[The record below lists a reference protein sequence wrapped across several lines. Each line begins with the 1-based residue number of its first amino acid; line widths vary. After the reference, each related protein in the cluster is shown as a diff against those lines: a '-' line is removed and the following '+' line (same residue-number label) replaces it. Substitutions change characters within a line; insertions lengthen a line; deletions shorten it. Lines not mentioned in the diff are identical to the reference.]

1 MMKKLIVLILAFAP
15 FVMFAQTDLS
25 KWHDANTLLIK
36 LDENLDLKANSASPT
51 FTGTVT
57 IPSPFTLGA
66 TSVTTTGAK
75 LNYLTAATGT
85 TGTNTTNVVF
95 STSPSITTPTFVTS
109 VTMGSAELN
118 EAELEI
124 LDGATLTTAQLN
136 YLNTATGTTGTN
148 TTNLVYSTSPT
159 LITPA
164 LGTPSALVGTNISG
178 TGASFTAGAVTGFT
192 PASGTLTLAG
202 ADAVT
207 ITTTATTNVTLPT
220 TGTLVASSVT
230 DLLAP
235 KASPTFTGTAALP
248 IITVAGDASFSSTA
262 HLGVFGDATQIVLS
276 EASVNTNP
284 LLGVFPM
291 VNFTASANKV
301 FAGTHN
307 RLLLITANQTNDA
320 SMVGAE
326 DQLRIK
332 DVNLAT
338 GNHAGL
344 WAYAEQSGTTVL
356 SGGGTF
362 DAILGT
368 VESAASFSAGATE
381 QITGLTLDCSLNAG
395 ATIDGSA
402 NFSGIYIKSNGLDW
416 FNGIKIT
423 GATNDILLQNGA
435 TIENAVDGI
444 MTLTEPVVAV
454 AGKLTVTGGVSSTA
468 TVTEHTVLVTI
479 DSTKLVGSAVG
490 DLAHVDGAVLVAAP
504 ASGFLLEF
512 VSAVFIYDYLTTAF
526 GGGANDVVVQ
536 VGASGTQV
544 TVSSAITSASLLTAA
559 EDKILRLGSIAT
571 ELSPAAGGAISL
583 NGTLLTNPGTAAG
596 ALRVHLTYRIHTTGL

>member
-1 MMKKLIVLILAFAP
+1 MMKRFIVFVLFLIPMLFLDAQSGTITGIKRKSTGGLSFAERK
-15 FVMFAQTDLS
+15 S
-25 KWHDANTLLIK
+25 
-36 LDENLDLKANSASPT
+36 LDETIDQCNVNYNTKAPLASPT
-51 FTGTVT
+51 FTGTVV

-75 LNYLTAATGT
+75 LNYLTG
-85 TGTNTTNVVF
+85 
-95 STSPSITTPTFVTS
+95 
-109 VTMGSAELN
+109 
-118 EAELEI
+118 
-124 LDGATLTTAQLN
+124 
-136 YLNTATGTTGTN
+136 ATGTTGTN

-435 TIENAVDGI
+435 TIDNTQAD
-444 MTLTEPVVAV
+444 TLDLTETIV
-454 AGKLTVTGGVSSTA
+454 KVTGTLYVTGDISS
-468 TVTEHTVLVTI
+468 
-479 DSTKLVGSAVG
+479 GG
-490 DLAHVDGAVLVAAP
+490 
-504 ASGFLLEF
+504 
-512 VSAVFIYDYLTTAF
+512 TTSDF
-526 GGGANDVVVQ
+526 
-536 VGASGTQV
+536 
-544 TVSSAITSASLLTAA
+544 AITDYQMPLLDYWAKTQELNKLPAFENINRDIYRRYMNGLEESAERNLRYIVELEARLA
-559 EDKILRLGSIAT
+559 ELESK
-571 ELSPAAGGAISL
+571 L
-583 NGTLLTNPGTAAG
+583 ND
-596 ALRVHLTYRIHTTGL
+596 